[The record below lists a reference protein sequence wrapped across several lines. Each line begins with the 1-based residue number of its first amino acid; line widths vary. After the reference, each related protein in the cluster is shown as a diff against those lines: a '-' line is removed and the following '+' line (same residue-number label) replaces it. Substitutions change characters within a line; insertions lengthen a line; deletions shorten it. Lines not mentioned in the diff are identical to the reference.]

1 MRCGQVKCCG
11 ELIGWTAP
19 GIMIKCPR
27 CGKLATAKTV
37 ARLPGYDA
45 AANKKAGKAWRAY
58 GIEDGK

>member
-27 CGKLATAKTV
+27 CGKLATAKAV
-37 ARLPGYDA
+37 ARLPVNDVPA
-45 AANKKAGKAWRAY
+45 QKKAGRRGHAI
-58 GIEDGK
+58 IER